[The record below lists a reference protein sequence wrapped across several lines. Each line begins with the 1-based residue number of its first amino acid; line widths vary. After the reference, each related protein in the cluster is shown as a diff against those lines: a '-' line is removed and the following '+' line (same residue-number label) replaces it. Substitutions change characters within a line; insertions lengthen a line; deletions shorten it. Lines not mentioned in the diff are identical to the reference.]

1 MIGVRWELRRACQSI
16 RVFGCF
22 NVSSL
27 PSGQFYIFIIGHEY
41 GSVIIFSLVVFV
53 LQQLIPKSDW
63 ESMSGGFFFS
73 SDILHHANIDSFFQC
88 SVPLWKQ
95 FTSISLKFKARS
107 WTLTPAIQ
115 YQVSLS
121 MTFGASLRM
130 RTTIHFR
137 FHSQNCLQRRCPETS
152 VKIENRLQSIDRS
165 TTATT
170 GTVRRPLRGQQNF
183 RSHKVELSRS

>member
-1 MIGVRWELRRACQSI
+1 MFQCILAAFGTVLHLYYWSRIWLCDHFFTGSLCPSATHTEIRLGVNEWWI
-16 RVFGCF
+16 
-22 NVSSL
+22 
-27 PSGQFYIFIIGHEY
+27 
-41 GSVIIFSLVVFV
+41 
-53 LQQLIPKSDW
+53 
-63 ESMSGGFFFS
+63 FFFS
-73 SDILHHANIDSFFQC
+73 GDILHHANIDSFFQC

-107 WTLTPAIQ
+107 WTLTPATQ
-115 YQVSLS
+115 YQFSLS

-170 GTVRRPLRGQQNF
+170 GTVRRPLRGQENF
-183 RSHKVELSRS
+183 RSHKVELTRS